1 MNWWSK
7 TGRRSPPDQKSH
19 PNWVP
24 SLPGSDKKPK
34 SSSKGPGSCYAPWND
49 KFQPT
54 VNKTV
59 GTSWDHWW
67 KKQKGTPPGPTNH
80 ILAILLIFTVV
91 IFLFLFLL
99 LSINSIGRICI
110 YVYISSNTRIYSISP
125 EGFIQACVS
134 VTLLQGGSRK
144 KTVFLAWPPPL
155 YIYIYFFC
163 YPSPGLVSRNGT
175 AL

>member
-80 ILAILLIFTVV
+80 ILAILLIFSY
-91 IFLFLFLL
+91 FLFYSCCYQWILL
-99 LSINSIGRICI
+99 EG
-110 YVYISSNTRIYSISP
+110 YVYMYTFHQIHVSISFP
-125 EGFIQACVS
+125 LKDLYKNLFQRRY
-134 VTLLQGGSRK
+134 SRGVEQK
-144 KTVFLAWPPPL
+144 KD
-155 YIYIYFFC
+155 IYIYNAT
-163 YPSPGLVSRNGT
+163 PGGGDEQK
-175 AL
+175 

>member
-91 IFLFLFLL
+91 IFFFIFAVINKFYWKDMYICIHFIKYTHLFHFP
-99 LSINSIGRICI
+99 GRIYTSMCF
-110 YVYISSNTRIYSISP
+110 SDATP
-125 EGFIQACVS
+125 
-134 VTLLQGGSRK
+134 GGVEK
-144 KTVFLAWPPPL
+144 KHCFFGLTPPPL
-155 YIYIYFFC
+155 YIFFVFFC